1 MSDWAGIWT
10 SAGIAA
16 DGADRLAPAFEQLG
30 LMKVEQAHGRHAA
43 ASSFATPNFEDRVST
58 AQNQFG
64 FAMLAGK
71 LQSPELNPAQYAL
84 DLYVRVRASYPTK
97 LDGAF
102 ALLIYDR
109 INHRLQLMRDPV
121 GTVPIYYTTVGASV
135 MFGTRVVPLLDQRQR
150 AEPNPSA
157 VAELFLGG
165 RWFAPGE
172 TLYAGISVLPP
183 GHALTLDESGL
194 AITRY
199 WSFPSQEIRY
209 GEATSSRAEFR
220 RLFERAVQTR
230 LGTRGTSVFVS
241 GGLDSSAVYAT
252 AHKLLASGVAPHG
265 ITWAT
270 RDGGATDETR
280 YVEALEAQYGQTI
293 ERIPLH
299 PTHDAIG
306 DDDDIRYGEL
316 PIVNNLPATSR
327 RAHSAA
333 RAAGADVILDGGWAD
348 HLLAPFPPLY
358 LVSMIRRLSWIR
370 AAKSIRSYLTFQPDT
385 EWSALLR
392 QMGRAFLRQH
402 SPAWLL
408 DRRRAHAVTRVDAG
422 PFTDALVAQL
432 SATERW
438 PEWLPAGA
446 TPHARSVLQT
456 VYHPAHTLRY
466 ESGTKMTALYGIEST
481 QPFLDRDVIA
491 FLATIPGDVH
501 SRDGVPK
508 AILRDST
515 VGVLPDLIRFR
526 KDKGDYTLALRAGIE
541 QRWARYKA
549 RIEAS
554 ECAYDW
560 RILEPSRLQAKLA
573 RLEQQRQIDPFGASW
588 SLIELYGLVVWL
600 EVFFGAGKTTPAR
613 RHHERVHC
621 KA

>member
-10 SAGIAA
+10 FAGVAHGA
-16 DGADRLAPAFEQLG
+16 ADRLAPAYEQLG
-30 LMKVEQAHGRHAA
+30 LIKLEQAHGLHAA
-43 ASSFATPNFEDRVST
+43 AASFATPDFEDRVST

-71 LQSPELNPAQYAL
+71 LQSPELNPAQHAL
-84 DLYVRVRASYPTK
+84 DLYVREPASYQTR
-97 LDGAF
+97 LNGTF
-102 ALLIYDR
+102 ALLLYDR
-109 INHRLQLMRDPV
+109 IHGRLHLVRDPV
-121 GTVPIYYTTVGASV
+121 GTIPIYYTTVGPSV
-135 MFGTRVVPLLDQRQR
+135 MFATRIAPLLDQRQH
-150 AEPNPSA
+150 AAPNARA

-172 TLYAGISVLPP
+172 TLYAGVCVLAP
-183 GHALTLDESGL
+183 GHALTLDVSGL
-194 AITRY
+194 TVSRY
-199 WSFPSQEIRY
+199 WSFPSQEIRS
-209 GEATSSRAEFR
+209 GEASNWRAEFH
-220 RLFERAVQTR
+220 RLFQRAVQTR
-230 LGTRGTSVFVS
+230 LGARRTAVFVS
-241 GGLDSSAVYAT
+241 GGLDSSAVYAI
-252 AHKLLASGVAPHG
+252 AHKLLAPGSSPHG

-270 RDGGATDETR
+270 RDGSPTDESH
-280 YVEALEAQYGQTI
+280 YVTALEAQYGQAI
-293 ERIPLH
+293 ERIPLQ
-299 PTHDAIG
+299 PTHDATH

-316 PIVNNLPATSR
+316 PIVNNLPDTSW
-327 RAHSAA
+327 RAHAAA
-333 RAAGADVILDGGWAD
+333 RSAGADVVLDGGWAD

-358 LVSMIRRLSWIR
+358 LVSLIRRLRWIR
-370 AAKSIRSYLTFQPDT
+370 AVRSIRSYLTYQPST
-385 EWSALLR
+385 EWGALLR
-392 QMGRAFLRQH
+392 QIGRAFLRQH

-408 DRRRAHAVTRVDAG
+408 NRRRAHAITRVDAG
-422 PFTDALVAQL
+422 PFTDTLIAQL

-438 PEWLPAGA
+438 PEWLPAGGS
-446 TPHARSVLQT
+446 PHARSVLQT
-456 VYHPAHTLRY
+456 VYHPAHALRY
-466 ESGTKMTALYGIEST
+466 ESGTKMTALYGIEAA

-491 FLATIPGDVH
+491 FLATMPGDVH

-508 AILRDST
+508 AILRDSM
-515 VGVLPDLIRFR
+515 VGVLPELIRLR
-526 KDKGDYTLALRAGIE
+526 NDKGDYTLALRAGIE

-560 RILEPSRLQAKLA
+560 RILEPGRVQAKLA
-573 RLEQQRQIDPFGASW
+573 RLEQQRQIDPISASW

>member
-10 SAGIAA
+10 FAGVAA
-16 DGADRLAPAFEQLG
+16 DAADRLAPAFEQLG
-30 LMKVEQAHGRHAA
+30 LMKGEQAHGQRAA
-43 ASSFATPNFEDRVST
+43 AVSFATPEFEDRVST

-71 LQSPELNPAQYAL
+71 LQSAELNPAQHAL
-84 DLYVRVRASYPTK
+84 DLYVRARASYQTR

-109 INHRLQLMRDPV
+109 INRRLQLMRDPV
-121 GTVPIYYTTVGASV
+121 GTVPIYYTTVGGSV
-135 MFGTRVVPLLDQRQR
+135 MFGTRVAPLLDQRQR

-172 TLYAGISVLPP
+172 TLYAGICVLAP

-194 AITRY
+194 TITRY
-199 WSFPSQEIRY
+199 WSFPSQENRS
-209 GEATSSRAEFR
+209 GESGSWPAEFR
-220 RLFERAVQTR
+220 RLFQQAVQAR
-230 LGTRGTSVFVS
+230 LGARGTAVFVS

-252 AHKLLASGVAPHG
+252 AHTLLGPGSAPHG

-270 RDGGATDETR
+270 RDGGASDESR
-280 YVEALEAQYGQTI
+280 YVEALETQYGQVI
-293 ERIPLH
+293 ERIPLQ
-299 PTHDAIG
+299 PTHDVSD

-316 PIVNNLPATSR
+316 PIVNNLPDTSR
-327 RAHSAA
+327 RANAAA
-333 RAAGADVILDGGWAD
+333 RAAGADVVLDGGWAD

-358 LVSMIRRLSWIR
+358 LVSLIRRLSWIR
-370 AAKSIRSYLTFQPDT
+370 AAKSIRSYLTYQPDT
-385 EWSALLR
+385 EGSALLR

-408 DRRRAHAVTRVDAG
+408 NRRRARAVTRVDAG
-422 PFTDALVAQL
+422 PFTDALVGQL
-432 SATERW
+432 SVIERW
-438 PEWLPAGA
+438 PEWTPAGA

-466 ESGTKMTALYGIEST
+466 ESGTKMTALYGIESA

-501 SRDGVPK
+501 SRGGVPK
-508 AILRDST
+508 AILRDSM
-515 VGVLPDLIRFR
+515 VGVLPDLIRLR
-526 KDKGDYTLALRAGIE
+526 KDKGDYTLALRTGIE
-541 QRWARYKA
+541 QRWTRYKA

-560 RILEPSRLQAKLA
+560 QILEPGRVQAKLA
-573 RLEQQRQIDPFGASW
+573 RLEQQRQIDPISASW

-613 RHHERVHC
+613 RHHERVHS